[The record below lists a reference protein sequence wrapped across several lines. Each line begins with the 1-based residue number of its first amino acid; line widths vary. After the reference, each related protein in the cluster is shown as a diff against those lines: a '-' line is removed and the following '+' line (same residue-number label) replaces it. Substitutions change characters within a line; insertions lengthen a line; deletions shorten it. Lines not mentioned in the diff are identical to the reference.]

1 MSVKRI
7 LDPEFRYEP
16 SYATDVRRTFER
28 VRREHEQRRDTGKE
42 DGAEAALRLIKP
54 QRRDRASHN

>member
-28 VRREHEQRRDTGKE
+28 IRREREQDNESAKE
-42 DGAEAALRLIKP
+42 ERGEGALRLINIAAA
-54 QRRDRASHN
+54 RARFP